1 MKPARIVP
9 IVLVLAIAAALA
21 WWFTRPDGVDGTT
34 ASGTVE
40 VTEADLGF
48 RTGGRIASVSVEE
61 GDEVASGDTLA
72 RLESAELAAALS
84 AAEAAAAGARARLSE
99 AEAGPRSQERAQLAA
114 AVRIAENRHDEAQRE
129 RQRAENLF
137 EGGAI
142 SRQQRDAAVTAAD
155 VAEQALAQARE
166 ALQLANAGTRPEQI
180 AAARAAVQQ
189 AEAQEARTR
198 AALEDAVVI
207 APFDGRVTV
216 KHRQPGEVVGP
227 GVPVLTLQNPDD
239 RWVRIYVREDRIGTV
254 QVGQA
259 ASIRSDTYVDRTYE
273 GRVTVIGSEA
283 EFTPRNVQT
292 QEERTR
298 LVYPVKVRITGDP
311 DFELKPGIP
320 ADVELAP
327 TGAEPPSPATGAAT
341 PTDAAAA
348 TQTDPA

>member
-1 MKPARIVP
+1 MKPSRIVP
-9 IVLVLAIAAALA
+9 IVLLLAAAA
-21 WWFTRPDGVDGTT
+21 AAIWWFTRPDADAATT

-48 RTGGRIASVSVEE
+48 RTGGRVASVAVEE
-61 GDEVASGDTLA
+61 GDAVAAGDTLA

-84 AAEAAAAGARARLSE
+84 AAEAESAGARARL
-99 AEAGPRSQERAQLAA
+99 ADAQAGPRSEERAQLAA
-114 AVRIAENRHDEAQRE
+114 AVRIAERRNEEAERE

-142 SRQQRDAAVTAAD
+142 SRQQRDAAFTAAD
-155 VAEQALAQARE
+155 VAEQSLAQARE
-166 ALQLANAGTRPEQI
+166 ALQLANEGTRPEQI

-189 AEAQEARTR
+189 AEAQEARAR
-198 AALEDAVVI
+198 AALEDALVI
-207 APFDGRVTV
+207 APFAGRVTV
-216 KHRQPGEVVGP
+216 KHREPGEVVGP

-239 RWVRIYVREDRIGTV
+239 RWVRIYVRADRIGTV

-259 ASIRSDTYVDRTYE
+259 ASITSDTFEDRAYE
-273 GRVTVIGSEA
+273 GVVSVIGSEA

-311 DFELKPGIP
+311 GFELKPGVP
-320 ADVELAP
+320 ADVELGGAP
-327 TGAEPPSPATGAAT
+327 DTAAPSSPGGG
-341 PTDAAAA
+341 
-348 TQTDPA
+348 